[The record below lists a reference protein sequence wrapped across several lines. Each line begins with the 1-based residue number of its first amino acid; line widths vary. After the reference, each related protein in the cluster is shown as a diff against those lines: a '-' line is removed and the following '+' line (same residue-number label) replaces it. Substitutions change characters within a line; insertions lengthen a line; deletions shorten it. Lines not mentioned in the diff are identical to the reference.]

1 MMTGY
6 INPPVLLLIYKPIQP
21 LMKEKKL
28 ILIALAIPVL
38 FYITIEMRGILEYYF
53 RISEKYHYIYTYGS
67 LYFLFV
73 QVILLV
79 VSFYIGLYM
88 VVNRK
93 QYSLKTKIIA
103 LLPGSSVFVAFAVLI
118 VYIIVKVV
126 SNS

>member
-1 MMTGY
+1 
-6 INPPVLLLIYKPIQP
+6 
-21 LMKEKKL
+21 MKEKKL